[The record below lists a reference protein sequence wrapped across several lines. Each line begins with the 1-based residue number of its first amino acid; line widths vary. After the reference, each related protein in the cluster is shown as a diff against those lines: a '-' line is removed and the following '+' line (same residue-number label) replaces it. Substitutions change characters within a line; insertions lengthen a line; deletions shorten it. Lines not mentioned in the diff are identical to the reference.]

1 MLDATS
7 VDDSKFVE
15 MNDRYYVF
23 INNKTS
29 QVACKN
35 TIVLNNYEQM
45 SLQQLLY
52 FNEKQSKSTPEAPS
66 LFVIL

>member
-1 MLDATS
+1 MLDAMS
-7 VDDSKFVE
+7 VDDGKFVE
-15 MNDRYYVF
+15 MNDPYYVF

-35 TIVLNNYEQM
+35 TIVLNNYEQIR
-45 SLQQLLY
+45 LQLHKCNQ
-52 FNEKQSKSTPEAPS
+52 KQSKSTF

>member
-1 MLDATS
+1 MLDAMS
-7 VDDSKFVE
+7 VDDGKFVE

-35 TIVLNNYEQM
+35 TIVLNNYEQIH
-45 SLQQLLY
+45 LQQLHQC
-52 FNEKQSKSTPEAPS
+52 NQKQSKSTPEAPS